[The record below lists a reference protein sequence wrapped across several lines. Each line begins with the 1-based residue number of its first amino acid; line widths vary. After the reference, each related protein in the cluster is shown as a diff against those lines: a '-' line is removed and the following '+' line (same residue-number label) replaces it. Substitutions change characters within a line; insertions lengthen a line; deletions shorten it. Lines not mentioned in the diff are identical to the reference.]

1 MSVFQSDFVLRL
13 PAYLYV
19 CATVFS
25 ADGASA
31 EFSIT
36 PYLVNRVRGL
46 ALTYFLIAY
55 LPERRLFMT
64 SATSF
69 AIASI

>member
-36 PYLVNRVRGL
+36 PYLVNRRGGL
-46 ALTYFLIAY
+46 ALTYS
-55 LPERRLFMT
+55 LFGECYII
-64 SATSF
+64 SPKDGSL
-69 AIASI
+69 

>member
-46 ALTYFLIAY
+46 ALAY
-55 LPERRLFMT
+55 VFCFVICSKDGSLSRLQRRWR
-64 SATSF
+64 
-69 AIASI
+69 